1 MLGASLF
8 GLFVGAVPGLTATM
22 ATALL
27 VPVTFFMA
35 PIPAIA
41 AIVTA
46 TAMAIFSGDIPGCL
60 LRMPGTPA
68 SAAYTDEAY
77 AMTKKGQA
85 ELALGAG
92 LVFSAVGGLFGTA
105 VLMVSAPALAEFALK
120 FSSFEY
126 FWLVLMGLTCAV
138 FISTDTPL
146 KGLTTLF
153 IGLLIA
159 GVGLNNPAA
168 FPRFTFGSTEL
179 LGGIGLIPLMI
190 GMFAVSEIIRYMVS
204 TEGEALIV
212 DKPIGNVFKG
222 MWGLAVKYPKQILRG
237 SALGTLIGALPG
249 AGADIAAWMSYA
261 MSKKFSKEP
270 EKFGTGH
277 VEGIVESGS
286 ANNSA
291 LAGAWIPALVFG
303 IPGDSI
309 TAIVIGVLYMK
320 NMNPGP
326 TLFTTNPENI
336 YAVYLLFIVANL
348 IMLPLGWL
356 CIKVAK
362 RILRVPRDILMPVI
376 LLFCIVGA
384 FAINNTAF
392 DVGIMLVAGLVAWLL
407 EENGFPITPLILG
420 VVLGGMLEENFVSS
434 MIKADGN
441 LLGFFARPIA
451 AGARRA
457 DDRDLVLA
465 AAAAAPRCRSAAA
478 TRALSSPARRAAD
491 RCRAA
496 RRRFRRAAA
505 ADAHNR
511 RHAHSHAVDSRYA
524 WRPPRRR
531 ARADDDRQR
540 ARCTSSPSSCR
551 ACRPSSA
558 ARAPTRRCRTRC

>member
-1 MLGASLF
+1 MHDLATALGMVLDPYNLWVMLAASLF

-27 VPVTFFMA
+27 VPITFFMA

-60 LRMPGTPA
+60 MRMPGTPA

-85 ELALGAG
+85 ETALGAG

-105 VLMVSAPALAEFALK
+105 VLMISAPALAEFALK

-138 FISTDTPL
+138 FISTDAPL

-153 IGLLIA
+153 IGLLVA

-168 FPRFTFGSTEL
+168 FPRFTFGNSNL

-190 GMFAVSEIIRYMVS
+190 GMFAVSEIIRYMVRLES
-204 TEGEALIV
+204 EALIV
-212 DKPIGNVFKG
+212 DQPIGNVFKG

-261 MSKKFSKEP
+261 MSKKLSKEP

-326 TLFTTNPENI
+326 TLFTTNPQNI
-336 YAVYLLFIVANL
+336 YAVFLLFVVANI
-348 IMLPLGWL
+348 IMIPLGWM

-362 RILRVPRDILMPVI
+362 RILKVPREVLMPVI
-376 LLFCIVGA
+376 LLFCIVGT
-384 FAINNTAF
+384 FAINNSLFEVT
-392 DVGIMLVAGLVAWLL
+392 VMLVAGIVAYVL
-407 EENGFPITPLILG
+407 EANRFPIAPAILG
-420 VVLGGMLEENFVSS
+420 VVLGGMLEENFITS
-434 MIKADGN
+434 MIKSDGN
-441 LLGFFARPIA
+441 VGAFFSRPIA
-451 AGARRA
+451 LGLAMLTLVVWFAPLVMKVARSKRP
-457 DDRDLVLA
+457 V
-465 AAAAAPRCRSAAA
+465 
-478 TRALSSPARRAAD
+478 PA
-491 RCRAA
+491 
-496 RRRFRRAAA
+496 
-505 ADAHNR
+505 
-511 RHAHSHAVDSRYA
+511 
-524 WRPPRRR
+524 
-531 ARADDDRQR
+531 
-540 ARCTSSPSSCR
+540 
-551 ACRPSSA
+551 
-558 ARAPTRRCRTRC
+558 